1 MKEWEAAKAAAQA
14 DIGRLTE
21 QTQSVLATHE
31 NEVKAD
37 RAQKAREELANKLEP
52 KRPKRESVIPDVSK

>member
-1 MKEWEAAKAAAQA
+1 MEEWEAAKAAAQT

-21 QTQSVLATHE
+21 QTQSVLATHA

-37 RAQKAREELANKLEP
+37 RASKARRELADKLEA
-52 KRPKRESVIPDVSK
+52 KRQKRESVIPVVDK